1 MIGAKQQK
9 QKTGG
14 NTAIVFVGNLRFQTS
29 EQELMDFFKQNKLDP
44 VRARLL
50 YDNEGN
56 SKGIAFVELSSE
68 TEAQD
73 AIKKLNNETFGGR
86 KITVTLKN

>member
-1 MIGAKQQK
+1 M
-9 QKTGG
+9 
-14 NTAIVFVGNLRFQTS
+14 FVGNLRFQTS